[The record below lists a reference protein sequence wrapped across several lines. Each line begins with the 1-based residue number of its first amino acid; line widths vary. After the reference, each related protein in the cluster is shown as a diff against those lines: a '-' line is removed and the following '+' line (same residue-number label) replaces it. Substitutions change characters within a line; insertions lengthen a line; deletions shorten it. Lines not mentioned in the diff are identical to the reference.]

1 VTVIAL
7 VEDNLTQIEKICRCY
22 GVARLDLFG
31 SAAGE
36 AFDPEGSD
44 LDFVVSFEPRDP
56 SRLFQRYFGLE
67 EDLEALFELKVDL
80 VMEGAVGKNR
90 RFAKSV
96 QESRIP
102 LYGS

>member
-1 VTVIAL
+1 MIAM
-7 VEDNLTQIEKICRCY
+7 VEDKLAEIGEICRSH

-36 AFDPEGSD
+36 GFDPEGSD
-44 LDFVVSFEPRDP
+44 LDFVVSFEPCDP

-67 EDLEALFELKVDL
+67 EDLETLFGLKVDL

-96 QESRIP
+96 EESRMP
-102 LYGS
+102 LHGS